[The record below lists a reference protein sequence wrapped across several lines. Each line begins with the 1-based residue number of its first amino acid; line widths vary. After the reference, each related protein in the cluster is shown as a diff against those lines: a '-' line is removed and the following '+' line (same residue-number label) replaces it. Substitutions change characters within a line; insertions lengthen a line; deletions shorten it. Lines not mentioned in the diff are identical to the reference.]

1 MSTNKRSL
9 ASVNPL
15 VETRDVVAIKNR
27 TGNLYE
33 SITVMSRRA
42 SQIAVTMKEE
52 LHRKLD
58 EFTVHGDNLEEIHEN
73 KEQIEISRIYE
84 RMANPALQSINE
96 FAEDKRIEW
105 NYHVVPVVDLK
116 TANDTCQ
123 MILDPSLDKSRLLP
137 LSEFFTMIGNAGIS
151 RYTFM
156 LPDKYFF
163 NTSVVDNMPTNI
175 FDGSF
180 FDFDECV
187 KDDLTMEKGLA
198 SNDMAMKIYNSHVQ
212 HLVQSTDDNEIRKL
226 NDLKAIFGN
235 ATAVD
240 LLFSQNIS
248 GKSAN
253 TSYRY
258 VMKNYPGIM
267 EEARRIFYSRLAYWT
282 EFTNALLS

>member
-1 MSTNKRSL
+1 MSLILEHTFHI
-9 ASVNPL
+9 
-15 VETRDVVAIKNR
+15 E
-27 TGNLYE
+27 
-33 SITVMSRRA
+33 
-42 SQIAVTMKEE
+42 
-52 LHRKLD
+52 HCKLWL
-58 EFTVHGDNLEEIHEN
+58 F
-73 KEQIEISRIYE
+73 S
-84 RMANPALQSINE
+84 PAALMLNNDQALFINDPNE

-105 NYHVVPVVDLK
+105 NYHVVPVVKLK
-116 TANDTCQ
+116 TTNDTCQ
-123 MILDPSLDKSRLLP
+123 MILDPSLDKNRLLH

-198 SNDMAMKIYNSHVQ
+198 SNDMAMKIYNSYVQ